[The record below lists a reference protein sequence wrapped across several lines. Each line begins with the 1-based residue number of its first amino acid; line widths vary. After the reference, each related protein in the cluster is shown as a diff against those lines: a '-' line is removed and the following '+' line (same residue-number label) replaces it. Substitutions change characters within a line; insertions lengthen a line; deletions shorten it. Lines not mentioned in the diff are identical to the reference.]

1 MQIVEHHFSV
11 GKQTPTREQLQAPR
25 YHTRNDIFFGPNP
38 NFELR
43 LRSGLMDSWS
53 STLLSRITYRRSIL
67 LNDSLPIM
75 KCYEMDSFSLFSTES
90 ELSYD
95 FCQKWILWRHRKK
108 YPKIR
113 FHVFAHKMSISTWI
127 VVEIHQV
134 YSSNFS
140 SLEWMNYYCISHLNC
155 GKSLYCI
162 PNHSFRWKTRTEQNS
177 LMSRRMLLFPFL
189 VVVIQITFCLVTA
202 SVANIFVCLVLGSF

>member
-95 FCQKWILWRHRKK
+95 FCQKRIVCIL
-108 YPKIR
+108 
-113 FHVFAHKMSISTWI
+113 
-127 VVEIHQV
+127 VEIDQIDH
-134 YSSNFS
+134 SNFS
-140 SLEWMNYYCISHLNC
+140 SKFSLWMNEYCICYTVFLIWIAVN
-155 GKSLYCI
+155 LCI
-162 PNHSFRWKTRTEQNS
+162 VYQTTAFDERQERNRT
-177 LMSRRMLLFPFL
+177 
-189 VVVIQITFCLVTA
+189 V
-202 SVANIFVCLVLGSF
+202 